1 MNTST
6 VATSM
11 TTRQFLTAVLEAE
24 FSEEL
29 SAKASELLASL
40 DAKNEKRKSADS
52 KEKRE
57 ARERREA
64 VLGYLRTNEGAH
76 TRDEIAEAVGITPSQ
91 ASSACSALFKEELID
106 KSEVKIDKSRK
117 TAYSIK

>member
-1 MNTST
+1 MNTSAS
-6 VATSM
+6 VM
-11 TTRQFLTAVLEAE
+11 TTRQFLTAIMAAE
-24 FSEEL
+24 LPEEL
-29 SAKASELLASL
+29 TTKAAEMLAAL
-40 DAKNEKRKSADS
+40 DAKNEKRKSSDS

-57 ARERREA
+57 TRERREA

-76 TRDEIAEAVGITPSQ
+76 TRDEIAEAVGITPAQ
-91 ASSACSALFKEELID
+91 ASSACTALFKEELID